1 MVFYHI
7 SKKMSTTTV
16 VFQKGT
22 SREVPFCYAV
32 IPLPL
37 IEARIISVK
46 VLVIEVILNDTQRVT
61 EALEVHDL
69 AFAQELDGIGNVG
82 IVAESKDVVIGLAR
96 LLLCCNGKSATFANK
111 INPIGFI
118 LYHIPL
124 KTEYITIFARKL
136 YHILPLAKYIT
147 KNSNV
152 LLSELRL
159 FLEFS
164 CLRKCSQ

>member
-1 MVFYHI
+1 MLWF
-7 SKKMSTTTV
+7 
-16 VFQKGT
+16 
-22 SREVPFCYAV
+22 
-32 IPLPL
+32 
-37 IEARIISVK
+37 
-46 VLVIEVILNDTQRVT
+46 T
-61 EALEVHDL
+61 EALEVDDL
-69 AFAQELDGIGNVG
+69 ALAKEADRVG
-82 IVAESKDVVIGLAR
+82 DVVVVAEAQDVVVGLAR

-152 LLSELRL
+152 LLSERPS
-159 FLEFS
+159 F
-164 CLRKCSQ
+164 

>member
-1 MVFYHI
+1 MNIILIILLIKEKSPRGLFSLVAAAAAIRTIF
-7 SKKMSTTTV
+7 V
-16 VFQKGT
+16 ERRVAGV
-22 SREVPFCYAV
+22 EVLAV
-32 IPLPL
+32 
-37 IEARIISVK
+37 EAVLCDSERI
-46 VLVIEVILNDTQRVT
+46 T
-61 EALEVHDL
+61 EALEVHYLTLTQKFDRVTH
-69 AFAQELDGIGNVG
+69 IG
-82 IVAESKDVVIGLAR
+82 IVYESEDVVVGDTC

-152 LLSELRL
+152 LLSERP
-159 FLEFS
+159 
-164 CLRKCSQ
+164 

>member
-1 MVFYHI
+1 MHKL
-7 SKKMSTTTV
+7 S
-16 VFQKGT
+16 
-22 SREVPFCYAV
+22 
-32 IPLPL
+32 L
-37 IEARIISVK
+37 
-46 VLVIEVILNDTQRVT
+46 T
-61 EALEVHDL
+61 E
-69 AFAQELDGIGNVG
+69 ELDRLPNVG
-82 IVAESKDVVIGLAR
+82 VVGKAQDVVVSLAR

-152 LLSELRL
+152 LLSERP
-159 FLEFS
+159 
-164 CLRKCSQ
+164 

>member
-1 MVFYHI
+1 MFCI
-7 SKKMSTTTV
+7 SK
-16 VFQKGT
+16 
-22 SREVPFCYAV
+22 
-32 IPLPL
+32 
-37 IEARIISVK
+37 
-46 VLVIEVILNDTQRVT
+46 
-61 EALEVHDL
+61 ALEMHKL
-69 AFAQELDGIGNVG
+69 ALAQELDRLSNVG
-82 IVAESKDVVIGLAR
+82 IVRKAQNVIVGFTR

-152 LLSELRL
+152 LLSERP
-159 FLEFS
+159 
-164 CLRKCSQ
+164 

>member
-1 MVFYHI
+1 M
-7 SKKMSTTTV
+7 
-16 VFQKGT
+16 
-22 SREVPFCYAV
+22 
-32 IPLPL
+32 
-37 IEARIISVK
+37 
-46 VLVIEVILNDTQRVT
+46 N
-61 EALEVHDL
+61 DL
-69 AFAQELDGIGNVG
+69 AFAEEADRVGNVAV
-82 IVAESKDVVIGLAR
+82 IAEAQDVIIGQAR

-152 LLSELRL
+152 LLSERP
-159 FLEFS
+159 
-164 CLRKCSQ
+164 

>member
-1 MVFYHI
+1 MTSENFSQLLLSLQCRIHI
-7 SKKMSTTTV
+7 VDIFFVQS
-16 VFQKGT
+16 
-22 SREVPFCYAV
+22 
-32 IPLPL
+32 L
-37 IEARIISVK
+37 
-46 VLVIEVILNDTQRVT
+46 TQALHRLAET
-61 EALEVHDL
+61 LEVHDL
-69 AFAQELDGIGNVG
+69 ASSEELDNVVDIG
-82 IVAESKDVVIGLAR
+82 IVRQSENVVISRAR

-152 LLSELRL
+152 LLSERPS
-159 FLEFS
+159 FWVFS